1 MAHEVYQREDGTL
14 GVRIPDTVWNAFNE
28 RENVGNVTI
37 DGTGARQEAVLALGC
52 GDLFSFEAD
61 ITFSE
66 GTRSFGL
73 RVNENEDTALGYQF
87 IFPVAENR
95 YVFEGS
101 PNFPWFNVMNIGL
114 ERPIGTLYVDGV
126 ALNVRMYERPGEAL
140 SIFATDGVVEV
151 RNVSIARGLKEV

>member
-1 MAHEVYQREDGTL
+1 M
-14 GVRIPDTVWNAFNE
+14 RIPDTVWNAFNE

-37 DGTGARQEAVLALGC
+37 DGTGARQEAVALGC

-61 ITFSE
+61 ITFRRH
-66 GTRSFGL
+66 RSFGL

-101 PNFPWFNVMNIGL
+101 PNFHGLSSNIGL
-114 ERPIGTLYVDGV
+114 ERPIKPRR
-126 ALNVRMYERPGEAL
+126 A
-140 SIFATDGVVEV
+140 
-151 RNVSIARGLKEV
+151 

>member
-1 MAHEVYQREDGTL
+1 M
-14 GVRIPDTVWNAFNE
+14 
-28 RENVGNVTI
+28 
-37 DGTGARQEAVLALGC
+37 
-52 GDLFSFEAD
+52 FSFEAD

-114 ERPIGTLYVDGV
+114 ERPIKLEAGRNYHLQLIVDDTIGTLYVDGV
-126 ALNVRMYERPGEAL
+126 ALNVRMYERPGESL